1 MKAKL
6 YINSEE
12 STIRIEGDPNEVLF
26 LLVDAITQILEVFFP
41 HNFEKQMAWVSGILF
56 GTIHTL
62 DKEDNDED

>member
-12 STIRIEGDPNEVLF
+12 SIIRIEGGTNEVLN
-26 LLVDAITQILEVFFP
+26 LLVDAIAQILEGYFR
-41 HNFEKQMAWVSGILF
+41 HNFEKQMAWVSGLLY
-56 GTIHTL
+56 GTIRAL

>member
-12 STIRIEGDPNEVLF
+12 STIKIEGGTSEVMK
-26 LLVDAITQILEVFFP
+26 LLMDAIVQILEGYFP
-41 HNFEKQMAWVSGILF
+41 NNFEKQMAWVSALLY

>member
-12 STIRIEGDPNEVLF
+12 STIKIEGGTSEVMK
-26 LLVDAITQILEVFFP
+26 LLMDAIVQILEGYFP
-41 HNFEKQMAWVSGILF
+41 HNFEKQMAWVSALLY
-56 GTIHTL
+56 GTIRTL

>member
-12 STIRIEGDPNEVLF
+12 STIRIEGGPNEVLF
-26 LLVDAITQILEVFFP
+26 LLVDAIAQILEVFFP
-41 HNFEKQMAWVSGILF
+41 HNFEKQMEWVSGLLF